1 MRIYL
6 RDGGLGDVCAL
17 TGAVR
22 EYRRAYP
29 LEPIH
34 VNTGGRFMELFR
46 GNPHVGAAK
55 AAGGRVV
62 VLKLEEDQGLGNI
75 VHSFCRQ
82 LGVECVNP
90 LPDLFLSSDEKA
102 AADPPAAW
110 GGRPI
115 LAVDPWARAECRR
128 WAPERWAELVGRLA
142 RWFVMVEVGAGVRDY
157 HNPRAARRPLR
168 VEARLVDRLTVRE
181 TAAVLSRCDL
191 FLGSDSGL
199 AHLAAGVRTPAVVIY
214 SRSRWFTR
222 AYPGLTWPVFS
233 NVATCSEAC
242 DRECVGV
249 VGRCLD
255 RISVD
260 HVLEAVRSAFGFFGR
275 KDC

>member
-6 RDGGLGDVCAL
+6 RDGGIGDVCAL

-34 VNTGGRFMELFR
+34 VNTGGRWMSLFER
-46 GNPHVGAAK
+46 NPHAGAA

-62 VLKLEEDQGLGNI
+62 VLRLEEDAGLGNI

-90 LPDLFLSSDEKA
+90 LPEVFLSDAEKA
-102 AADPPAAW
+102 AADPPLA

-128 WAPERWAELVGRLA
+128 WRPERWVELVDRLRRVA
-142 RWFVMVEVGAGVRDY
+142 FVVEVGASVRDY
-157 HNPRAARRPLR
+157 HEPRAVRRAIGAER
-168 VEARLVDRLTVRE
+168 RLVDRLTVRE
-181 TAAVLSRCDL
+181 TAAILSRVDL
-191 FLGSDSGL
+191 FLGVDSGL
-199 AHLAAGVRTPAVVIY
+199 SHLAAAVRTPSVVLF

-233 NVATCSEAC
+233 TVVPCAGVCE
-242 DRECVGV
+242 RECVGP

-255 RISVD
+255 RVSVD
-260 HVLEAVRSAFGFFGR
+260 GVFDAVKAALGFFGR